1 MRSYKLDFSGTTGRP
16 RLVIEPGGGRAR
28 RWAAWGGAASL
39 AALGLWWWSAQ
50 APTGADGMAAP
61 PVRAAAKV
69 PAAAPGQDAASDLAA
84 VFQTPASGPASLV
97 RVGPA
102 AAPAAAPSKGGVFE
116 LDASGRLRLDERMR
130 LKMENLVVLTPP
142 ERLAEAL
149 EQELAGLPA
158 QAAAAA
164 RDLVARY
171 QGYTTA
177 EKLATPETTAPLVPE
192 EGLAE
197 LARLRA
203 LRESHFGRETA
214 QRLYGEEEAVTQRLL
229 ELMRDDP
236 VPHAPMEEKAM
247 RAQARFDAERLGPKP
262 DGKTRQP

>member
-16 RLVIEPGGGRAR
+16 RLVIEPDGGRAR
-28 RWAAWGGAASL
+28 RWAGWGGAAGL
-39 AALGLWWWSAQ
+39 AALGLWWWSAP
-50 APTGADGMAAP
+50 APTGADGVAAP
-61 PVRAAAKV
+61 PVRAATTA
-69 PAAAPGQDAASDLAA
+69 PAALPAQGTGQELAA
-84 VFQTPASGPASLV
+84 VFQTPASGPASLL
-97 RVGPA
+97 RVGPQ
-102 AAPAAAPSKGGVFE
+102 AAPAAPAKGGVFE
-116 LDASGRLRLDERMR
+116 LDAAGRLRLDERMR

-171 QGYTTA
+171 QSYTMA
-177 EKLATPETTAPLVPE
+177 EKLASPEATAPLVPE

-214 QRLYGEEEAVTQRLL
+214 QRLYGEEEAVTRRLL

-247 RAQARFDAERLGPKP
+247 RAQARFDAERLGPQP

>member
-1 MRSYKLDFSGTTGRP
+1 MRSYKLDFTGTAGRP

-28 RWAAWGGAASL
+28 RWAAWGGAAGRVG
-39 AALGLWWWSAQ
+39 LGLWWWSAL
-50 APTGADGMAAP
+50 APTGADDTVAPQVRVVAAAP
-61 PVRAAAKV
+61 AP
-69 PAAAPGQDAASDLAA
+69 APGQDAGADLAA

-97 RVGPA
+97 RVGPG
-102 AAPAAAPSKGGVFE
+102 AAPAAAAKGRVFE
-116 LDASGRLRLDERMR
+116 LDAAGRLRLDERMR

-142 ERLAEAL
+142 ERLDEAL

-158 QAAAAA
+158 QAVAAA

-177 EKLATPETTAPLVPE
+177 EKLASPEATAPLVPE

-247 RAQARFDAERLGPKP
+247 RAQARFDAERLAAKP
-262 DGKTRQP
+262 GGSAAR